1 MTIESAVT
9 ADISDVEGFFAGI
22 GTDMK
27 GFFGGIATVA
37 IADAKIAYLA
47 FWAILKMMTA
57 QQIVIFKDL
66 VATASTDLAADDYLG
81 VVNDVI
87 ARAKTDE
94 TQFILTLPTEVLTVF
109 VAAFK
114 GTSPAPAPA

>member
-1 MTIESAVT
+1 MVTSAVAT
-9 ADISDVEGFFAGI
+9 VESGIENFFSAI

-27 GFFGGIATVA
+27 DFFGGIATVA

-47 FWAILKMMTA
+47 FWAILKMMSA

-66 VATASTDLAADDYLG
+66 VSTASTDLAADDYLG
-81 VVNDVI
+81 IVQDVI

-94 TQFILTLPTEVLTVF
+94 TQFVLELPVEVLTVF

-114 GTSPAPAPA
+114 APAPAAA

>member
-1 MTIESAVT
+1 MATSAVAT
-9 ADISDVEGFFAGI
+9 VESGVENFFSAI

-27 GFFGGIATVA
+27 DFFGGIATVA

-47 FWAILKMMTA
+47 FWSILKMMSA

-66 VATASTDLAADDYLG
+66 VSTANADLAADDYLG
-81 VVNDVI
+81 IVNDII

-94 TQFILTLPTEVLTVF
+94 TQFVLELPPEILTVF

-114 GTSPAPAPA
+114 TTPPAAAAA